1 MLRKPLFFVLV
12 VRTRK
17 GGFSFEKLKT
27 RKENMSVFSRKKNIL
42 LAEKLIETGVRTPVS
57 IFAIFSYSATVSAF
71 LSGNPGLTH
80 TVRLPVKITM
90 PGLEPA
96 GFFTFLART

>member
-27 RKENMSVFSRKKNIL
+27 RKENMSVFSRKKNIV
-42 LAEKLIETGVRTPVS
+42 G
-57 IFAIFSYSATVSAF
+57 
-71 LSGNPGLTH
+71 
-80 TVRLPVKITM
+80 
-90 PGLEPA
+90 
-96 GFFTFLART
+96 